1 MPYIRVVYRS
11 KRYFDYVSSYLL
23 DVLISRD
30 EITHF
35 YRPSEGKWISIRFD
49 PVRGIGGRYGGPER
63 RRTGMK
69 SMPEEQETEKE
80 SLRTKGHSKDWL
92 QSLWQYIENS

>member
-35 YRPSEGKWISIRFD
+35 YRP
-49 PVRGIGGRYGGPER
+49 
-63 RRTGMK
+63 
-69 SMPEEQETEKE
+69 
-80 SLRTKGHSKDWL
+80 
-92 QSLWQYIENS
+92 